1 MKKWLL
7 AASLCSGM
15 AFADVAVI
23 VNPNNSDTLDKDTIS
38 RLFLNKAK
46 AFPNGTKSVPYAL
59 SEGNAIADEFNGK
72 VLNKTAAQL
81 TAFWSKLVFTGKGQP
96 PKALSNDAEVIA
108 AVAEDAEAIGY
119 VDASSV
125 NDSVRV
131 VATF

>member
-23 VNPNNSDTLDKDTIS
+23 VNPSNGDALDKDTIS

-46 AFPNGTKSVPYAL
+46 AFSNGTKVAPFAL
-59 SEGNAIADEFNGK
+59 AEGNATTDEFNGK

-96 PKALSNDAEVIA
+96 PKALSSDAEVIITLPRVKCELGLLVILS
-108 AVAEDAEAIGY
+108 VALTE
-119 VDASSV
+119 
-125 NDSVRV
+125 RV
-131 VATF
+131 QNEQ